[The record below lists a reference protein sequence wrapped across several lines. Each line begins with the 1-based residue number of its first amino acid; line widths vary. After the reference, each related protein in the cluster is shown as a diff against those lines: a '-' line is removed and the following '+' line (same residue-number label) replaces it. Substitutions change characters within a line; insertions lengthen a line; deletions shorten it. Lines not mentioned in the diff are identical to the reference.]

1 MEKEFWLEKWDKDS
15 IGFHQSKYHPVLEN
29 KITEFN
35 NAGLERTV
43 LVPLCGKTL
52 DMIFLKDQGFKVIG
66 SEFSEKACTDFFQEN
81 KIEFKVSNIDG
92 FIVFK
97 SEMITLYCGDY
108 FKLQLENKASY
119 LYDRAA
125 IVALDPKDRQRYA
138 NKHGELLA
146 PAGKALILCF
156 EYDQSLCSGPP
167 FSVEEDLLK
176 NYFKQDFEIELIE
189 NNEIEI
195 GNPRMI
201 EAGVK
206 KAIQKAY
213 LLNRKAAQ

>member
-15 IGFHQSKYHPVLEN
+15 IGFHQSKYHPILEN
-29 KITEFN
+29 KISSLDTKD
-35 NAGLERTV
+35 LEKTI

-52 DMIFLKDQGFKVIG
+52 DMIFLKEQGFRVIG
-66 SEFSEKACTDFFQEN
+66 SEFSEKACLDFFKEN
-81 KIEFKVSNIDG
+81 NIEFKTSKKDE
-92 FIVFK
+92 FIIFESK
-97 SEMITLYCGDY
+97 MITLYCGDY
-108 FKLQLENKASY
+108 FKLKLDKKISY

-125 IVALDPKDRQRYA
+125 IVALDPKDRQKYA
-138 NKHGELLA
+138 DKHTELLA
-146 PAGKALILCF
+146 PSGKALLLCF

-167 FSVEEDLLK
+167 FSIEERLLRE
-176 NYFKQDFEIELIE
+176 YFEKGFSIELIE

-201 EAGVK
+201 EAGVN